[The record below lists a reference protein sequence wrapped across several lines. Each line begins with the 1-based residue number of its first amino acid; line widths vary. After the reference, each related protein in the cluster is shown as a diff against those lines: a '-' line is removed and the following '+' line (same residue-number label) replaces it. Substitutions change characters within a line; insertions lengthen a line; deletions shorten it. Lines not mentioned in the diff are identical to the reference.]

1 MTLPLAEYHSH
12 RNPSKSQQNE
22 SSFAAVSEKTLHI
35 FLPTPDA
42 EYVVLLVERFMAREV
57 RCLGNGQT
65 HTTTTVTL
73 AAHAPPRVNNYIQC
87 THTH

>member
-35 FLPTPDA
+35 FLPTPDT

-57 RCLGNGQT
+57 R
-65 HTTTTVTL
+65 
-73 AAHAPPRVNNYIQC
+73 
-87 THTH
+87 